1 MITTETFDYT
11 CRRNESMQFLFNN
24 FVLELK
30 DHNMASIH
38 KGFVSQ
44 TLVDKDFQH
53 TINSLHFL
61 IEGEAVLEFH
71 GEKIVLSEGCVFLIG
86 NHVRCHWEYTQESK
100 EITLLFNAYIGNLD
114 DMFTGL
120 DRPLIFP
127 DNKKDTRE
135 AAGLFEEENALSVLA
150 LRNLCLDHVV
160 RAISRSSA
168 DLESRIDI
176 VKKYETVFRA
186 IGENLSMCL
195 TLETLAAMTHYSVG
209 FFTKSFP
216 RDNGITVKEYIHDKI
231 MSEVEQLLIY
241 SDLGV
246 GEISEKFDFC
256 EPAYFSRWFKKQKG
270 CTPSEYRAQIR
281 AAMGGDKYKKADPKR

>member
-1 MITTETFDYT
+1 MEANMITTETLGYT

-38 KGFVSQ
+38 RGFVSR
-44 TLVDKDFQH
+44 TLADKNFQH

-61 IEGEAVLEFH
+61 IEGEAILDFN
-71 GEKIVLSEGCVFLIG
+71 GRKSTLSEGCVFLIG
-86 NHVRCHWEYTQESK
+86 NHVRCSWEYTKESR
-100 EITLLFNAYIGNLD
+100 EITLLFNTYIGNLD
-114 DMFTGL
+114 DVFSNL
-120 DRPLIFP
+120 DRPLLFP
-127 DNKKDTRE
+127 DNKKAADE
-135 AAGLFEEENALSVLA
+135 AARLFNNENAVSVLA
-150 LRNLCLDHVV
+150 LRNLCLEQVI
-160 RAISRSSA
+160 RAIEQSSA
-168 DLESRIDI
+168 DLESKIDI

-186 IGENLSMCL
+186 IGENLSMRL
-195 TLETLAAMTHYSVG
+195 TLDELASKTHYSVG

-246 GEISEKFDFC
+246 GEISEKFEFC
-256 EPAYFSRWFKKQKG
+256 ESAYFSRWFKKQKG
-270 CTPSEYRAQIR
+270 CTPSEYRTQIR
-281 AAMGGDKYKKADPKR
+281 AIMDKGET